1 MVFCRLWL
9 LLVGL
14 FSLAEYGARSGC
26 VHCPH
31 RKVLGSC
38 GCFFRNWELLLC
50 LWVEA
55 FSIKEAGFSEDK
67 FGGARPL
74 KQ

>member
-1 MVFCRLWL
+1 MWL

-26 VHCPH
+26 VHCPL

-38 GCFFRNWELLLC
+38 GCFFGNWELLLC

-55 FSIKEAGFSEDK
+55 LRKLGSQRTSLGVPD
-67 FGGARPL
+67 P
-74 KQ
+74 